1 MESGNQKSS
10 QKMWDLNLRALIY
23 KKNVDI
29 FEERK
34 WHSGKENRI
43 SNISRE
49 GMNMTIEVEK

>member
-1 MESGNQKSS
+1 
-10 QKMWDLNLRALIY
+10 MWDLNLRALIY